1 MRKWSLYR
9 QSTKE
14 KLEKIPDFC
23 TEIKWNCKSLIPL
36 VSKFAPSD
44 TFKIWKIGSS
54 VRLDF
59 TCVGWKGGTTK
70 RRDMTVLFGTKQRDP
85 RFADCDLLL
94 INRSK
99 RTVMNLL
106 EELDQEE
113 KVAILLDL
121 INSDPVKGEFK
132 IIDHKVSAA
141 KTLMGKPKKRK
152 INDWMC

>member
-1 MRKWSLYR
+1 MKKWSVYR
-9 QSTKE
+9 HTMKE
-14 KLEKIPDFC
+14 KLVKIPDFC

-59 TCVGWKGGTTK
+59 TCIGWKGGTTK
-70 RRDMTVLFGTKQRDP
+70 RRNMTVLFGTKQRDP

-99 RTVMNLL
+99 KTVMNLL
-106 EELDQEE
+106 
-113 KVAILLDL
+113 
-121 INSDPVKGEFK
+121 
-132 IIDHKVSAA
+132 
-141 KTLMGKPKKRK
+141 
-152 INDWMC
+152 

>member
-1 MRKWSLYR
+1 
-9 QSTKE
+9 
-14 KLEKIPDFC
+14 
-23 TEIKWNCKSLIPL
+23 
-36 VSKFAPSD
+36 
-44 TFKIWKIGSS
+44 
-54 VRLDF
+54 
-59 TCVGWKGGTTK
+59 
-70 RRDMTVLFGTKQRDP
+70 MTVLFGTKQRDP

-152 INDWMC
+152 INEWMC